1 MDIARER
8 EELRAK
14 VAVVV
19 RERHLCGSFGY
30 EQAPKSNKGEK
41 KNCLGV
47 FFAHLICFTEVDE
60 PDLALMI

>member
-41 KNCLGV
+41 RIVLE
-47 FFAHLICFTEVDE
+47 FSLLI
-60 PDLALMI
+60 